1 MTKHTL
7 NPILAYEPI
16 SPKSPE
22 PLQKCNKRR
31 IIKIKG
37 RDENEKIINNVTD
50 LIHDGLWRGC
60 AVNLL

>member
-22 PLQKCNKRR
+22 PLHNTIIAFSYQKRNYR
-31 IIKIKG
+31 IVYRSYCYRAEALDK
-37 RDENEKIINNVTD
+37 E
-50 LIHDGLWRGC
+50 
-60 AVNLL
+60 